1 MGPAIEAADPP
12 RPRLRRSEVSSR
24 IVQGVIEELIR
35 GVGYVA
41 LRLVTVGRY
50 RGGEDSRLAEGAIGF
65 ALVVVVAYVVY
76 AAAA

>member
-1 MGPAIEAADPP
+1 MSLKLTCLDTQSGCGAMQ
-12 RPRLRRSEVSSR
+12 L
-24 IVQGVIEELIR
+24 VIEELIR

>member
-1 MGPAIEAADPP
+1 MQ
-12 RPRLRRSEVSSR
+12 L
-24 IVQGVIEELIR
+24 VIEELIR